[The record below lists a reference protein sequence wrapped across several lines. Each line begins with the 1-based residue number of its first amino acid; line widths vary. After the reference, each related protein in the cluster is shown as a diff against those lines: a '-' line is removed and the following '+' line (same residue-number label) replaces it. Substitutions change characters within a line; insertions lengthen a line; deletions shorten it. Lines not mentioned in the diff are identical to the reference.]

1 MSSHK
6 YYATTFHEIIH
17 WTGHESRLNRLKG
30 DSFGDDGY
38 QFEELVAEIGSIL
51 INFELGILDEF
62 INSLRY
68 LKSWSE
74 AGDKTQEE
82 RIKELQEAF
91 NLSKKAVKYIKE
103 N

>member
-1 MSSHK
+1 MCAHQPCRRQWSIK
-6 YYATTFHEIIH
+6 T
-17 WTGHESRLNRLKG
+17 WRG
-30 DSFGDDGY
+30 DGY
-38 QFEELVAEIGSIL
+38 HGSGGGGGVGYDGYKFEELVAEIGSIL

-74 AGDKTQEE
+74 AGNKTQEE
-82 RIKELQEAF
+82 RTKELQEAF

>member
-1 MSSHK
+1 MWYRKCTKEFLK
-6 YYATTFHEIIH
+6 YANIVSNIYFYRVKH
-17 WTGHESRLNRLKG
+17 G
-30 DSFGDDGY
+30 
-38 QFEELVAEIGSIL
+38 AEIGSIL

-74 AGDKTQEE
+74 AGNKTQEE